1 MAMKLKKLVLAT
13 ACALATTS
21 ALATMTAHAEPV
33 NVDQTAS
40 VSVFDSRV
48 YRDLF
53 GTQEM
58 RNIFSDEAMVAHW
71 IKVEVALAK
80 AQADIGMIPQ
90 DAYASIKKT
99 ADTIEIDYDAMR
111 TGTNRVGRGISPLLG
126 QMRAAGDENV
136 ATYLHFG
143 STTQDIMDT
152 ATVMQVSQGIELIQ
166 KDLKTLVLQLAD
178 MAEEHK
184 ETVMISRTNGQDA
197 IPTTFG
203 LHLTTYM
210 TELDRHITRL
220 EEASSRLAVQIGGTV
235 GTLSGYGDQGL
246 ELQAGVAKELGLK
259 TPSAPWNPSRDTF
272 AEIVQT
278 MGLVN
283 ATFGRIAN
291 DINILGRTQIL
302 EVQEGEGGASST
314 MPQKRN
320 PRAAEFMGGLSRM
333 GKMYNAAALDMMS
346 HSDTRQGSPWILEWS
361 VIPDS
366 FMVTSQAIE
375 RAQRLFSNLIVNQDR
390 MLENFNASQY
400 YVMSEAVMNDLAE
413 KIGRAKAY
421 DIVKDAIAN
430 AEPGT
435 SFVDIVKS
443 TPDITKNMSE
453 KEIEATLNPSNYLGV
468 AGVTVERAVKEVRAK
483 RK

>member
-1 MAMKLKKLVLAT
+1 MKLKKLVLAT
-13 ACALATTS
+13 TCAF
-21 ALATMTAHAEPV
+21 ATMTAHAEPV
-33 NVDQTAS
+33 TVSEEAA

-53 GTQEM
+53 GTQAM
-58 RNIFSDEAMVAHW
+58 RAIFSDEAMVNHW

-80 AQADIGMIPQ
+80 TQAEMGMIPQ
-90 DAYASIKKT
+90 DAYESIKKA
-99 ADTIEIDYDAMR
+99 ADSVEIDYDALR

-126 QMRAAGDENV
+126 QLRAAGDDKV

-152 ATVMQVSQGIELIQ
+152 ATVMQVSQGVELVQ
-166 KDLKTLVLQLAD
+166 KDLKKLVLQLAD
-178 MAEEHK
+178 LAEKHK
-184 ETVMISRTNGQDA
+184 DTVMISRTNGQDA

-203 LHLTTYM
+203 LHLITYM

-220 EEASSRLAVQIGGTV
+220 DEASSRLAVQIGGTV

-246 ELQAGVAKELGLK
+246 ELQAGVAKNLGLK

-278 MGLVN
+278 LGLVN

-291 DINILGRTQIL
+291 DVNTLGRTQIL

-346 HSDTRQGSPWILEWS
+346 HSDTRQGAPWILEWS

-366 FMVTSQAIE
+366 FMVTSQSTE
-375 RAQRLFSNLIVNQDR
+375 RARRLFVNLIVNQDR

-413 KIGRAKAY
+413 KIGRARAY
-421 DIVKDAIAN
+421 DVVKEAIA
-430 AEPGT
+430 AAKPGA

-443 TPDITKNMSE
+443 TPDITNNMSD
-453 KEIEATLNPSNYLGV
+453 KEIDAALNPSNYLGV
-468 AGVTVERAVKEVRAK
+468 AEETVERAVKEVRAR

>member
-1 MAMKLKKLVLAT
+1 MKLKKLVLAT
-13 ACALATTS
+13 ACALATVAS
-21 ALATMTAHAEPV
+21 YAEPEKV
-33 NVDQTAS
+33 SDEAA

-58 RNIFSDEAMVAHW
+58 RNIFSDEAMVNHW

-80 AQADIGMIPQ
+80 AQADLGMIPQ
-90 DAYASIKKT
+90 DAYQSIKKA
-99 ADTIEIDYDAMR
+99 ADYVEIDYTALR
-111 TGTNRVGRGISPLLG
+111 SGTNRVGRGISPLLS
-126 QMRAAGDENV
+126 QLRAAGDENV
-136 ATYLHFG
+136 STYLHFG

-152 ATVMQVSQGIELIQ
+152 ATVMQVSQGIALIQ
-166 KDLKTLVLQLAD
+166 KDLKALVLQLAD
-178 MAEEHK
+178 MAEAHK
-184 ETVMISRTNGQDA
+184 TTVMISRTNGQDA
-197 IPTTFG
+197 ISTTFG

-210 TELDRHITRL
+210 AELNRHITRL
-220 EEASSRLAVQIGGTV
+220 KEASSRLAVQIGGTV

-246 ELQAGVAKELGLK
+246 ELQAGVAKNLGLK
-259 TPSAPWNPSRDTF
+259 TPIAPWNPSRDTF

-278 MGLVN
+278 LGLVN

-291 DINILGRTQIL
+291 DVNILGRTQIL
-302 EVQEGEGGASST
+302 EIQEGEGGASST

-333 GKMYNAAALDMMS
+333 SKMYNAAALDMMS
-346 HSDTRQGSPWILEWS
+346 HTDTRQGAPWILEWS

-366 FMVTSQAIE
+366 FMVTSQSIE
-375 RAQRLFSNLIVNQDR
+375 RARRLFSNLIVNEDR

-400 YVMSEAVMNDLAE
+400 YLMSEAVMNDLAE

-421 DIVKDAIAN
+421 DVVKDAIAN
-430 AEPGT
+430 ADPES
-435 SFVDIVKS
+435 SFIEIVKS
-443 TPDITKNMSE
+443 TPEITKNMSE
-453 KEIEATLNPSNYLGV
+453 KEIEAALNPSNYLGV
-468 AGVTVERAVKEVRAK
+468 AEKTVERAVKEVRAK